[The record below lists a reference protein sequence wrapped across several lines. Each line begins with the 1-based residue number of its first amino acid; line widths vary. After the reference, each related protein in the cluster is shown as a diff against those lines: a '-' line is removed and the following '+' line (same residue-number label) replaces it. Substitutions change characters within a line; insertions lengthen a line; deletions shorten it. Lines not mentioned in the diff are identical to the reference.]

1 MKRRFFAIFL
11 ATVACFGALFALSA
25 CGGVSSLQMN
35 KKYID
40 EEYVKDAE
48 AQQSY
53 YLFRSNGTGICKFY
67 YDYDSPYDPSGDF
80 TVDYTVTFKYVYVD
94 NQREAVVC
102 FYDSVEYGEADTGEY
117 KVVSDWSVLLTVS
130 RNVLCSAGTGGYTF
144 YVNEDYLGEIPDFG
158 A

>member
-67 YDYDSPYDPSGDF
+67 YDYDSPYDPSEDF

>member
-1 MKRRFFAIFL
+1 MKRRLFAILL
-11 ATVACFGALFALSA
+11 AAVACFGVLFALSA
-25 CGGVSSLQMN
+25 CGGSSLQMN

-53 YLFRSNGTGICKFY
+53 YLFRSDGTGIYKCY
-67 YDYDSPYDPSGDF
+67 YDYDSPYDPSNDF
-80 TVDYTVTFKYVYVD
+80 TMDYTVTFKYVYVD

-102 FYDSVEYGEADTGEY
+102 FYDSVEYGEVDTGDYNRVE
-117 KVVSDWSVLLTVS
+117 SDWSVLLTVS

-144 YVNEDYLGEIPDFG
+144 YINEDYLDEIPDFG